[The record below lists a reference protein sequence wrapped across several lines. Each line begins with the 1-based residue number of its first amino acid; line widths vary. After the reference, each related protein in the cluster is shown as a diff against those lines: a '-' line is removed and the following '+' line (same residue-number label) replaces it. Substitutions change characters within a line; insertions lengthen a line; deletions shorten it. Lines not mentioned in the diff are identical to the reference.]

1 MTRFFSIP
9 IFLLTLCCL
18 LMPARTQAQEPELRV
33 SPLLSARS
41 IEPGQQAVLSYQI
54 TGAQEAL
61 QDFPQTIEV
70 PGLSITYSGQ
80 SRRVLPFNGTPQIE
94 ITLRYTVQGAT
105 AGTYQIPAQTIK
117 ADNKEVQTAAVPV
130 VITEPV
136 EVDNEFVPSVQLS
149 VGRTEFWKGEVVP
162 VKVSILMHPG
172 VQQLSQFFPQIKTQ
186 GFAVN
191 RFDRSG
197 GMEARQI
204 NGVVWRAFQLE
215 SVLTALQAG
224 AQEFGPAEVKA
235 ELLIPFAG
243 SVDDPFGRQQGNRR
257 NLTLTSNTL
266 KVNVKE
272 LPLEGRP
279 ADFGG
284 AVGDFNL
291 ELEASPLTLN
301 AGDPIALEIAV
312 GGIGNFDAIAAPKME
327 STDGWRLYAPRVSQ
341 ENRAWGTEQGRKS
354 FTQIL
359 IPEKMQTEIPPFV
372 MHFFN
377 PETGAYV
384 TRRSQPIALTVTG
397 EFKPAAAGPGDARDF
412 AGVQETP
419 PPSEELGDILD
430 QPLTDGKW
438 LATAV
443 APVPVNRI
451 FLHAAP
457 AFLLLLVIGQGIRR
471 RLIAAAA
478 ARRPVEGTPREPH
491 AILTDLRRP
500 GTSRHA
506 FHALVNE
513 YLGSVEFH
521 QSRTLTDSPETARL
535 IADRDRYL
543 YGPADDASRAAIP
556 VDEQR
561 ANLETLS
568 RLQPKSSP

>member
-9 IFLLTLCCL
+9 LVFLTWCCL
-18 LMPARTQAQEPELRV
+18 LLPVSAQEAGLRV
-33 SPLLSARS
+33 SPQLSART

-54 TGAQEAL
+54 SGAQEGL
-61 QDFPQTIEV
+61 QDFPQIIEV

-94 ITLRYTVQGAT
+94 ITLRYTVQGAA
-105 AGTYQIPAQTIK
+105 AGNYQIPAQTIK

-130 VITEPV
+130 VVTEPA
-136 EVDNEFVPSVQLS
+136 EVDNELVPTVQLS
-149 VGRTEFWKGEVVP
+149 LGRTEFWKGEVVP
-162 VKVSILMHPG
+162 VRVAILMHPG

-197 GMEARQI
+197 GMEAKQI
-204 NGVVWRAFQLE
+204 GGVVWRAYQLE
-215 SVLTALQAG
+215 SVLTAIQAG

-312 GGIGNFDAIAAPKME
+312 GGIGNFDAITAPKME
-327 STDGWRLYAPRVSQ
+327 STEGWRLYAPRVSQ

-359 IPEKMQTEIPPFV
+359 IPEKAQTEIPAFV

-377 PETGAYV
+377 PETGTYV

-397 EFKPAAAGPGDARDF
+397 EFKPAAAGAGDAKDF
-412 AGVQETP
+412 AGAMEVP

-443 APVPVNRI
+443 APVPVNRF
-451 FLHAAP
+451 FLHAVP
-457 AFLLLLVIGQGIRR
+457 AVFLLLLVGNGARR
-471 RLIAAAA
+471 RWLAAAA

-491 AILTDLRRP
+491 AVLTDLRRS
-500 GTSRHA
+500 GISRRA
-506 FHALVNE
+506 FHSLVNE
-513 YLGSVEFH
+513 YLGSVDFH
-521 QSRTLTDSPETARL
+521 QSRVLPDSEGSVRL

-543 YGPADDASRAAIP
+543 YGPEDDAARAVIP
-556 VDEQR
+556 TDEQR
-561 ANLETLS
+561 GNLETLS
-568 RLQPKSSP
+568 RLQPKSPT

>member
-1 MTRFFSIP
+1 MTRIFPIP
-9 IFLLTLCCL
+9 LFILTLWCL
-18 LMPARTQAQEPELRV
+18 LAPASAQEPDLKV
-33 SPLLSARS
+33 SPQLSARTL
-41 IEPGQQAVLSYQI
+41 EPGQQAVLSYQI
-54 TGAQEAL
+54 TGAQEGL
-61 QDFPQTIEV
+61 QDFPQVIEV

-80 SRRVLPFNGTPQIE
+80 SRRVLPFDGMPQIE
-94 ITLRYTVQGAT
+94 ITLRYTVQGAKP
-105 AGTYQIPAQTIK
+105 GTYQIPAQTIK

-130 VITEPV
+130 TVTEPA
-136 EVDNEFVPSVQLS
+136 ELDNEFLPTVQLS

-162 VKVSILMHPG
+162 VKVAILMHPG
-172 VQQLSQFFPQIKTQ
+172 VQQLSQFFPQIKTA

-204 NGVVWRAFQLE
+204 GGAVWRAYQLE

-243 SVDDPFGRQQGNRR
+243 SLDDPFGRQQGNRR
-257 NLTLTSNTL
+257 NVTLTSNTL

-272 LPLEGRP
+272 LPQEGRP

-284 AVGDFNL
+284 AVGDFEL
-291 ELEASPLTLN
+291 ELEASPTTLN

-312 GGIGNFDAIAAPKME
+312 GGMGNFDAVTAPKME

-341 ENRAWGTEQGRKS
+341 ENRAWGTEPGRKS

-359 IPEKMQTEIPPFV
+359 IPEKPQTEIPPFV
-372 MHFFN
+372 IHFFN
-377 PETGAYV
+377 PQTGTYV

-397 EFKPAAAGPGDARDF
+397 EFKAPAAGAGDAKDF
-412 AGVQETP
+412 AGSVEVP

-438 LATAV
+438 LSTAV
-443 APVPVNRI
+443 APAPVNRV

-457 AFLLLLVIGQGIRR
+457 AALLLLLLGNGARR
-471 RLIAAAA
+471 RWKAAAA

-491 AILTDLRRP
+491 AILTDLRR
-500 GTSRHA
+500 GGNSRRA

-513 YLGSVEFH
+513 YLVSVDFH
-521 QSRTLTDSPETARL
+521 QSRVLAPSPEAGRL

-543 YGPADDASRAAIP
+543 YGPDDEAARAVIP
-556 VDEQR
+556 ADEQR
-561 ANLETLS
+561 GNLATLS
-568 RLQPKSSP
+568 RLQPHSPK